1 MARKRIVILGGGFG
15 GVYTSM
21 NLEKQLRPDE
31 AEIFLVNRENY
42 FVYQPMLPEVICGSI
57 GLTDTVVPIRSLCPR
72 TRLVMREV
80 EAISLRDRL
89 VTVSP
94 GFQPHP
100 MNIRYDYLVIALGN
114 VTNLVGLPGMEEHVL
129 PFRTLADALILRN
142 RTIHAMEEAD
152 IEPDPAFRRKLLTFV
167 VAGGGFSGVE
177 VIAELNDF
185 VIDIARHYRNITV
198 SEIRCVLVHSGNRI
212 LPEMVESLGLFAQKL
227 LVKRGVEI
235 KLNDRLIAATSE
247 KAILKSGMEIPSKTI
262 VSTVPSALPPLLMDL
277 DCCMDRDRL
286 QVNGFL
292 ELKDYEGQVWA
303 LGDCASI
310 RTQSGNLVPPTA
322 QHAVQEAK
330 TVASNI
336 SGAIRGEW
344 PKLFTYEDL
353 GRLGSLG
360 HHSAV
365 AEILNISVSGFAAW
379 VLWRLIYLM
388 KMPGLNRKF
397 RVAADW
403 FTALLLPPDLV
414 QLKIGNPPGITEQH
428 LESGDIVF
436 NQGDV
441 GNCVY
446 VIQSGQCEVLRE
458 DAGLQKSVAVLG
470 PGEYFGEMAVLSEA
484 SRNATIRALSQ
495 LDLLVIS
502 KQDFQMLKSNIPA
515 FAKVFEDLARQRS
528 ASNPARSPQ
537 SQKSP

>member
-1 MARKRIVILGGGFG
+1 MR
-15 GVYTSM
+15 
-21 NLEKQLRPDE
+21 LEKQLRPDE

-42 FVYQPMLPEVICGSI
+42 FVYQPMLPEVISGSI

-80 EAISLRDRL
+80 EEINLQDRI

-94 GFQPHP
+94 GFHPHVMKIP
-100 MNIRYDYLVIALGN
+100 YHCLVIALGS

-129 PFRTLADALILRN
+129 PFRNLADAIILRN
-142 RTIHAMEEAD
+142 RAIHAIEEAD
-152 IEPDPAFRRKLLTFV
+152 IEPDPALRCKLLTFV

-185 VIDIARHYRNITV
+185 LINIARHYKNVRPG
-198 SEIRCVLVHSGNRI
+198 EIRCVLVHSGNRI
-212 LPEMVESLGLFAQKL
+212 LQEMVESLGLFAQKL
-227 LVKRGVEI
+227 LVKRGIEI
-235 KLNDRLIAATSE
+235 KLNDRLLAATSE
-247 KAILKSGMEIPSKTI
+247 KAILKSGTEIPSKTI
-262 VSTVPSALPPLLMDL
+262 VSTVPSALPPLLKDL
-277 DCCMDRDRL
+277 DCRKDRDRL
-286 QVNGFL
+286 LVNGFL

-310 RTQSGNLVPPTA
+310 RTQSGKLVPLTA
-322 QHAVQEAK
+322 QHAVQEAN

-336 SGAIRGEW
+336 CRAIRGDW
-344 PKLFTYEDL
+344 PQLFTYEDL
-353 GRLGSLG
+353 GRLGLLG

-365 AEILNISVSGFAAW
+365 AEVLGLRVSGFPAW

-436 NQGDV
+436 NEGDV

-446 VIQSGQCEVLRE
+446 VIQNGHCEVLRE
-458 DAGLQKSVAVLG
+458 DGGMQRSLAVLG
-470 PGEYFGEMAVLSEA
+470 PGEYFGEMAVLNEA
-484 SRNATIRALSQ
+484 SRNATVRALTQ

-528 ASNPARSPQ
+528 ASNPTRPPQ
-537 SQKSP
+537 E